1 MGTVLKGELMLYTL
15 TMNAAIDLNLTCL
28 QVESEKVNRVSD
40 SDYSPNGK
48 AINVSIVLDHFGVES
63 VAMGV
68 FGGFTGKHIVECLEV
83 KGINVHPFY
92 IDGPT
97 RINVFV
103 SDDTEEYKFVSKGGH
118 VSQGVKDDILA
129 SIRGASDMEYLVVSG
144 SLPPGVEPEYLDQ
157 IMSACK
163 ENNVEVIFD
172 ISHDHLSSL
181 LSKKPLLIK
190 PNDEE
195 LMSMFGLRA
204 SNHAEAKD
212 SLDTLHSLGAQNVLL
227 TLGSNGMYFSNGD
240 SIYFCNAPK
249 IKLHSSACAGDS
261 SLAAFLS
268 VWLKDKLN
276 IQEAIQIASAVGADV
291 ASSSGIG
298 ELSLYP
304 QLVNMTFAKKI
315 A

>member
-1 MGTVLKGELMLYTL
+1 
-15 TMNAAIDLNLTCL
+15 MNAAIDLNLTCMK
-28 QVESEKVNRVSD
+28 VESNKVNRVNE

-48 AINVSIVLDHFGVES
+48 AINVSIVLDHFGIDS

-68 FGGFTGKHIVECLEV
+68 FGGFTGKHIVECLEE

-103 SDDTEEYKFVSKGGH
+103 NDDTEEYKFVSKGGY
-118 VSQGVKDDILA
+118 VPQNIKSDILT
-129 SIRGASDMEYLVVSG
+129 SIRRSTDMEYLVVSG

-157 IMSACK
+157 IMAECK
-163 ENNVEVIFD
+163 DNNVQVILD
-172 ISHDHLSSL
+172 ISHNRLSNL
-181 LSKKPLLIK
+181 LSHKPLLIK

-195 LMSMFGLRA
+195 LFNVFGLRA
-204 SNHAEAKD
+204 ETDEEAID
-212 SLDTLHSLGAQNVLL
+212 SLKTLHALGAKNVLL
-227 TLGSNGMYFSNGD
+227 TLGGNGMYFSNGD
-240 SIYFCNAPK
+240 SIYFCDAPA

-268 VWLKDKLN
+268 LWLQDKLN
-276 IQEAIQIASAVGADV
+276 IRQAIQVASAVGADV

-304 QLVNMTFAKKI
+304 QLVNKISVKKFA
-315 A
+315 